1 MEVNETNIK
10 KVKQQAVETI
20 NNAEKFIAVSIEEEG
35 SQYSMACGFADKIQ
49 VALDLFRDA
58 MNDEDVP
65 SYLRLAV
72 KDLFLDK
79 INEQEEGGNLNGI

>member
-49 VALDLFRDA
+49 VALDLF
-58 MNDEDVP
+58 
-65 SYLRLAV
+65 
-72 KDLFLDK
+72 
-79 INEQEEGGNLNGI
+79 

>member
-20 NNAEKFIAVSIEEEG
+20 NNAERFIAVSIEEEG
-35 SQYSMACGFADKIQ
+35 IQYNMACGFSDKIQ

-65 SYLRLAV
+65 SYLRLAI
-72 KDLFLDK
+72 KDMFLNK
-79 INEQEEGGNLNGI
+79 INNPDEGGENDD

>member
-1 MEVNETNIK
+1 MKVNETNIK

-20 NNAEKFIAVSIEEEG
+20 NNAERFIAVSIEEEG
-35 SQYSMACGFADKIQ
+35 RQYNTACGFADKIQ

-65 SYLRLAV
+65 LYIRLAI
-72 KDLFLDK
+72 KDMFLNK
-79 INEQEEGGNLNGI
+79 INNPDEGGRKR

>member
-20 NNAEKFIAVSIEEEG
+20 NNAERFIAVSIEEEG
-35 SQYSMACGFADKIQ
+35 GQYNAACGFADKIQ

-58 MNDEDVP
+58 MNDEDIP
-65 SYLRLAV
+65 LYLRLAI
-72 KDLFLDK
+72 KDMFLNK
-79 INEQEEGGNLNGI
+79 INNPDEGGENDD

>member
-20 NNAEKFIAVSIEEEG
+20 NNAERFIAVSIEEEG
-35 SQYSMACGFADKIQ
+35 IQYNMACGFFNKIQ

-65 SYLRLAV
+65 SYLRLAI
-72 KDLFLDK
+72 KDMFLNK
-79 INEQEEGGNLNGI
+79 INNPDEGGENDD

>member
-10 KVKQQAVETI
+10 KVKQQAIETI
-20 NNAEKFIAVSIEEEG
+20 NNAERFIAVSIEEEG
-35 SQYSMACGFADKIQ
+35 IQYNTACGFADKIQ

-65 SYLRLAV
+65 SYLRLAI
-72 KDLFLDK
+72 KDMFLNK
-79 INEQEEGGNLNGI
+79 INNPDEGGENDD

>member
-20 NNAEKFIAVSIEEEG
+20 NNAERFIAVSIEEEG
-35 SQYSMACGFADKIQ
+35 SQYNTACCFADKIQ

-65 SYLRLAV
+65 SYLRLAI
-72 KDLFLDK
+72 KDMFLNK
-79 INEQEEGGNLNGI
+79 INNPDEGGENDD

>member
-10 KVKQQAVETI
+10 KMKQEAVEMI
-20 NNAEKFIAVSIEEEG
+20 NNAERFITISIDEEG
-35 SQYSMACGFADKIQ
+35 RKCIIACGFADRIQ

-65 SYLRLAV
+65 SYIRLAV
-72 KDLFLDK
+72 KDMFLNK
-79 INEQEEGGNLNGI
+79 INNPEEGGENDD

>member
-1 MEVNETNIK
+1 MEVSETNIK

-20 NNAEKFIAVSIEEEG
+20 NNAERFIAVSIEEEG
-35 SQYSMACGFADKIQ
+35 SQYNMACGFADKIQ

-65 SYLRLAV
+65 LYLRLAI
-72 KDLFLDK
+72 KDMFLNK
-79 INEQEEGGNLNGI
+79 INNPDEGGENDD